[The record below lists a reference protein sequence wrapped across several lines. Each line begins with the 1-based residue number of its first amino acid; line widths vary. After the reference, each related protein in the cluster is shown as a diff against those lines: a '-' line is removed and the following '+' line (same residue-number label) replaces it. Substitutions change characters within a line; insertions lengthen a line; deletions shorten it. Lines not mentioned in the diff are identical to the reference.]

1 METKYPKDKKKKIKK
16 EKPKETNKKSTKSNK
31 SEIVHKSKN
40 IPGYNSPKKENKET
54 LKILQL
60 LDLKPEEEKLNTENN
75 KKTEKEIEKKDYSDI
90 DIYANE
96 VLNYLEE
103 EKQKNIPEAEETQ
116 EEKKTYRKKE
126 EKSKYY

>member
-16 EKPKETNKKSTKSNK
+16 EKSNDKNKKMTKSNK

-60 LDLKPEEEKLNTENN
+60 LDLKPEEEKLNNENN
-75 KKTEKEIEKKDYSDI
+75 KKTEKEIEKEDYSDI
-90 DIYANE
+90 DLYAKE
-96 VLNYLEE
+96 VLYYLDE
-103 EKQKNIPEAEETQ
+103 EKQKNNLEVEET
-116 EEKKTYRKKE
+116 KE
-126 EKSKYY
+126 EKNLPKK